1 MGRRRRRRRV
11 SRRKARPAPKKR
23 KKLTNKKTPR
33 RSVKKRV
40 VNKKTPKYRSR
51 KEGLKAN
58 QKRIANKKKT
68 ESKKT
73 RPSRRRNVGKA
84 APPPKK
90 RTPPTNNKTP
100 KYRSRKEGLD
110 ANRKRIEAK
119 KTVAPKSRDQKM
131 RDAARKRH
139 ENFKKTRVQ
148 TFGGT
153 RKNYSKRE
161 AEKIRD
167 AGLNF
172 SKVTGGAKNPLARP
186 PINPNIKPGELMPE
200 VQSFVDSVGL
210 TDLSKNAYPN
220 AFNQTF
226 DTSLPSIGQLAKT
239 DLSGFAKSVGANK
252 RISGSLGS
260 RKAFSARPD
269 SNLNMRD
276 LFQAKDLGNMTTNA
290 INTVVDKIPIIGKKL
305 PNLRP
310 MSMTDRDRQK
320 YLGYNPNKPSGYL
333 KQQERNIGGK
343 GSKSS
348 IIDAPPPL
356 PSELIEETQPTTDIG
371 RDQSGTDSNDLTRI
385 QSQAYNTALTNNIAG
400 LGGDFDFGPQGSQMS
415 ISEAP
420 GLQAGMSRGRRR
432 IRRFGRGRRRGAGD
446 SFRRGGRRIQE
457 FKSTQLNI

>member
-40 VNKKTPKYRSR
+40 VNK
-51 KEGLKAN
+51 
-58 QKRIANKKKT
+58 
-68 ESKKT
+68 
-73 RPSRRRNVGKA
+73 
-84 APPPKK
+84 
-90 RTPPTNNKTP
+90 KTP

-420 GLQAGMSRGRRR
+420 GLQAGQFRGRRR
-432 IRRFGRGRRRGAGD
+432 IRRFNRGRRRGAGD

-457 FKSTQLNI
+457 FTSNQLNI